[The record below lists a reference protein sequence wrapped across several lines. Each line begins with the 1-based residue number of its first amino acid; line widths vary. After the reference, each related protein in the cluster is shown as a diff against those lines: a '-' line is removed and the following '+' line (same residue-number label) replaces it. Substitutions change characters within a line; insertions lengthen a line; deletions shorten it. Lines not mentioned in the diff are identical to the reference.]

1 MKVAAALV
9 SLMVA
14 AMAVT
19 GGAASAQTATQDSVT
34 GSAGAA
40 GTQFG
45 FEVHSG
51 PSGENP
57 TGTITISAVGTFEV
71 ACLSVSAN
79 RASMSFRLPNVA
91 MGFVGGVISVED
103 NDGAGQDRL
112 DGRFV
117 TTLPSECPVPSEVV
131 NPIFSG
137 DITVTDT
144 QPFPISKGDCKH
156 GGWRT
161 YVVFKNQGD
170 CVSFVATGAKN
181 PPGKKTG

>member
-1 MKVAAALV
+1 MKMAAAVV
-9 SLMVA
+9 SLVVA

-34 GSAGAA
+34 GSADAA

-45 FEVHSG
+45 FDVHSG
-51 PSGENP
+51 PAGENP
-57 TGTITISAVGTFEV
+57 TGTITISAIGTFEV
-71 ACLSVSAN
+71 ACLSVSGN
-79 RASMSFRLPNVA
+79 RASMSFRLPDVV

-131 NPIFSG
+131 NPIISG

-144 QPFPISKGDCKH
+144 QPFPISKADCKN
-156 GGWRT
+156 GRWRN
-161 YVVFKNQGD
+161 FPGFENQGD
-170 CVSFVATGAKN
+170 CVSFVATGGKN
-181 PPGKKTG
+181 PPAKSP